1 MWLFLNVLYAV
12 VEWLIK
18 FYVYF
23 TFYFERGGGSG
34 TKHFAIA
41 AMARRD
47 LITRWGP
54 FLHRPLEPNASAVQY
69 VLQADQKTGR

>member
-1 MWLFLNVLYAV
+1 MYCMLSWSGLLNLRLFYILFR
-12 VEWLIK
+12 K
-18 FYVYF
+18 G
-23 TFYFERGGGSG
+23 GGGSG